1 MKFLFLTILSSS
13 FLVAFTNII
22 EYETSLVDPFHIT
35 EYQKANSNRIIK
47 FLILNSIFGH
57 RDIRIDYSLIKNATL
72 WALPDWIFHASL
84 NLAQTHLG
92 RDAPI
97 LQKLYFI
104 NYIQTKLKDWNNLNN
119 HLELQNAFVLFGGG
133 K

>member
-1 MKFLFLTILSSS
+1 MKFLFLTILPSF
-13 FLVAFTNII
+13 FLVAFTHIG
-22 EYETSLVDPFHIT
+22 EYEKSLVDPFHVIA
-35 EYQKANSNRIIK
+35 YQTANSNRIMK